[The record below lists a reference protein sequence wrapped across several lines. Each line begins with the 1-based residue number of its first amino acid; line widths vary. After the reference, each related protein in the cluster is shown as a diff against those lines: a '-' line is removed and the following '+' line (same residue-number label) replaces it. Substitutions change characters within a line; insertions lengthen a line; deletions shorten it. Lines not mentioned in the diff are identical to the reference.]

1 MFRLMN
7 HRFQYSPNAG
17 TTSSALKVLFTSYG
31 YDIGF
36 TSTDYSTGS
45 YGALGNYLAEQI
57 IAFGLQDNSNEQN
70 DYYHKYYT
78 PVNDPLVLELYED
91 NGDIDPMSDT
101 DYFKSNYYKPIERKD
116 NDSSDVYTLLNLL
129 VNKIKVLEE
138 KIDVLVSKSEDSP
151 QKNCRD
157 PVETTPRSRL
167 LR

>member
-1 MFRLMN
+1 MIFIKRDSLIAIHTKAETMSTLPGLYAN
-7 HRFQYSPNAG
+7 QYSDKSIVVRGDQTVKFKNNLKCLSGKYNYNLRGGAG
-17 TTSSALKVLFTSYG
+17 WIFHIQESSK
-31 YDIGF
+31 I
-36 TSTDYSTGS
+36 TDFLT
-45 YGALGNYLAEQI
+45 A
-57 IAFGLQDNSNEQN
+57 
-70 DYYHKYYT
+70 
-78 PVNDPLVLELYED
+78 VN